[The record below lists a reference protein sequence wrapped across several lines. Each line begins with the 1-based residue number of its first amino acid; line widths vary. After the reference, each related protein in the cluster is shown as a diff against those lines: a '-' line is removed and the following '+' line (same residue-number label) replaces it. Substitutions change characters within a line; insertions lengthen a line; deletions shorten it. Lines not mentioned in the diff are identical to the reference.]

1 MASFLTYHQKS
12 FNLNVMKTLI
22 LNFKNLFLAIGLL
35 AISAYGNS
43 QDGKLSRE
51 EKKEAKRDK
60 DFYNF
65 QVIDSMLINKRFIL
79 EADFLENKYG
89 DRSPVMSNVNFI
101 LVDSLRAVLQ
111 TGSSS
116 IYGSNGIGGA
126 TAEGTVSRLKIT
138 KNLKNLSF
146 TLWFTVSSQI
156 GIYDVAMTIN
166 ADKHARATISG
177 LTPGK
182 LTWVG
187 RVVEM
192 NNSGVYKGMNSI

>member
-1 MASFLTYHQKS
+1 
-12 FNLNVMKTLI
+12 MKTSI
-22 LNFKNLFLAIGLL
+22 LNFKKLFLAIGLL
-35 AISAYGNS
+35 FISLYSNS

-51 EKKEAKRDK
+51 EKKEAKREK
-60 DFYNF
+60 ELYSF
-65 QVIDSMLINKRFIL
+65 QVVDSMLSNKRFIL

-116 IYGSNGIGGA
+116 IYGSNGVGGA

-146 TLWFTVSSQI
+146 TLWFTVTSQI

-166 ADKHARATISG
+166 ADKQARATISG
-177 LTPGK
+177 TTPGK
-182 LTWVG
+182 LTYVG
-187 RVVEM
+187 RVVDI
-192 NNSGVYKGMNSI
+192 NNSSVFKGMNSI